1 MTWELLARVPDET
14 AAPSQ
19 YRYDLS
25 DSQRDALTREF
36 LSTQTCTTTSSTR
49 DRFVC
54 FEIEGTDPFSN
65 IARQLEREV
74 FQASF
79 GNDPVMLTGEYA
91 SYEESSLFFL
101 AVDTEKRVPAGAMRM
116 IRNSDAG
123 LKTLV
128 DLADSDRTP
137 RPVRTADVT
146 RHHGID
152 ELDRCWDGAS
162 AAVPRR
168 YRRSLAAI
176 HRQTLFTWYTAAV
189 RENVEHFVSILDAPV
204 YMIVRRIFGL
214 PVVPLAGTP
223 PFTYMGGLN
232 HQAVYAHLP
241 TTLTVAARGNR
252 KLGQKIQHCFAEK
265 TFPGLD
271 SPPHP

>member
-1 MTWELLARVPDET
+1 MSDGIAGCAR
-14 AAPSQ
+14 
-19 YRYDLS
+19 YLYNLS
-25 DSQRDALTREF
+25 DPQRDELTREF
-36 LSTQTCTTTSSTR
+36 LSTRTYSTR

-54 FEIEGTDPFSN
+54 FEIEGAERFSN
-65 IARQLEREV
+65 IARQVEREV
-74 FQASF
+74 FQKSF
-79 GNDPVMLTGEYA
+79 GNDAVMLAGEYEP
-91 SYEESSLFFL
+91 YEASSLFFL
-101 AVDTEKRVPAGAMRM
+101 AIDTEKKVPAGAMRM
-116 IRNSDAG
+116 IRNSSAG

-128 DLADSDRTP
+128 DLADGARTP
-137 RPVRTADVT
+137 IPVRTDDVR
-146 RHHGID
+146 RHHGIN

-176 HRQTLFTWYTAAV
+176 HRQTLSAWYAAAV

-214 PVVPLAGTP
+214 PVVPLAGTA

-241 TTLTVAARGNR
+241 TTLTIAASGNR
-252 KLGQKIQHCFAEK
+252 KLGQNVQQCFAEK
-265 TFPGLD
+265 RFPGLD
-271 SPPHP
+271 LPTHR